1 MFFTCLSSSGRKMVS
16 LLFTRMCEK
25 KTITATQLVITDMLQ
40 TETCETAC
48 FQGTKDLS

>member
-1 MFFTCLSSSGRKMVS
+1 MVS

-25 KTITATQLVITDMLQ
+25 KIITATQLVITDMLQ
-40 TETCETAC
+40 TETCETAR